1 MQKKIIIKNIKR
13 IINEWGSFGAGEVDQ
28 NDGQSVGVG
37 QMGALIALAEYFN
50 LDGAEVEVYDTNSC
64 NDNSIH
70 SYTKDYELMTKD
82 ELQDILIIC
91 EFYEADQLQTEK
103 RISN

>member
-1 MQKKIIIKNIKR
+1 MQKKTIIKNIKR
-13 IINEWGSFGAGEVDQ
+13 IINKFGSFSAGEVEQ

-37 QMGALIALAEYFN
+37 QIGDLIALAEHFN
-50 LDGAEVEVYDTNSC
+50 LNGADVEVYDTTSS
-64 NDNSIH
+64 NDDSIH
-70 SYTKDYELMTKD
+70 SYKQDYELMTKD

-91 EFYEADQLQTEK
+91 EFYEAEKLKTEK

>member
-1 MQKKIIIKNIKR
+1 MQKKTIIKNIKR
-13 IINEWGSFGAGEVDQ
+13 IIDEWGSFGAGEVEQ

-37 QMGALIALAEYFN
+37 QMGDLVALAEYFTK
-50 LDGAEVEVYDTNSC
+50 DGVEVEVYDTSNS
-64 NDNSIH
+64 NSIH
-70 SYTKDYELMTKD
+70 NYRVNYEDLKRD
-82 ELQDILIIC
+82 ELEDILIIC